1 MGGTVVTNKY
11 GDWSN
16 PVVQFWTQKKKIV
29 RSWLMIYNSLFYL
42 YKKYKKTL
50 RNAVLS
56 LFFLQD
62 MPFHH
67 EKNAEI
73 TC

>member
-29 RSWLMIYNSLFYL
+29 RSWLMIYNSLFNL
-42 YKKYKKTL
+42 YKKYKK
-50 RNAVLS
+50 LS
-56 LFFLQD
+56 EMQF
-62 MPFHH
+62 
-67 EKNAEI
+67 
-73 TC
+73 